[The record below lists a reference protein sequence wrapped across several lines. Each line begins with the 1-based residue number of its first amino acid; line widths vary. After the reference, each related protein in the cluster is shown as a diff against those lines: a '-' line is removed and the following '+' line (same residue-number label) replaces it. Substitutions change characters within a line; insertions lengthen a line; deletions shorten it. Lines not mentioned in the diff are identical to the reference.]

1 VTKLFFYLVL
11 NRAQANLA
19 MARRDLR
26 MIEQQFYADS
36 TPSPGRPVPGQRDS
50 QAFFRPT
57 PVTADRRRRRRGAPP
72 APVSVRDDGLAAV
85 IRPARRVLRDRPG
98 RLVEV
103 DSGMVLDAWV
113 RGGPGEVAG
122 GDAGR
127 SAPDTRTSCGR
138 CSPSPGRPPVSW
150 SSPSGHRHHLVRC
163 VADPAGGRLALAVV
177 VVGPSR
183 VVRRTRRHLRQL
195 PDASLTAGPWILSL
209 GHEGPPVEVPV
220 PASMGVPPEPAAA
233 FPQVP
238 AQLRGP
244 APPSALP
251 PARRADDR

>member
-1 VTKLFFYLVL
+1 
-11 NRAQANLA
+11 
-19 MARRDLR
+19 MARH
-26 MIEQQFYADS
+26 
-36 TPSPGRPVPGQRDS
+36 
-50 QAFFRPT
+50 
-57 PVTADRRRRRRGAPP
+57 RR
-72 APVSVRDDGLAAV
+72 PVSVRDDGLAAV
-85 IRPARRVLRDRPG
+85 IGPLVAFCGIDLAV
-98 RLVEV
+98 LVEV

-122 GDAGR
+122 SDAEALGAGHADVVR
-127 SAPDTRTSCGR
+127 ALLAVAG
-138 CSPSPGRPPVSW
+138 SPAGELVLTEN
-150 SSPSGHRHHLVRC
+150 GHRHHLVRC

-220 PASMGVPPEPAAA
+220 PASMGVPPVPAAA